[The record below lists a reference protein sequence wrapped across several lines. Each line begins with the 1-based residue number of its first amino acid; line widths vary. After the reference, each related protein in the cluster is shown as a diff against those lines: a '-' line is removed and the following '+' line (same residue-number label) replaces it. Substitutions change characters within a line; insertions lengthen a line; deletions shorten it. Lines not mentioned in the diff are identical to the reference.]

1 MAMGSYLSIITS
13 NVNGLNAPTKT
24 QRLAEWIQK
33 KTPIYVVYKRPTSKQ
48 GTQSESEGPEKD
60 IPRKQR
66 PKKAGVATLIPEK
79 TDFKQRL

>member
-1 MAMGSYLSIITS
+1 MD
-13 NVNGLNAPTKT
+13 TKKDPYICCLQET
-24 QRLAEWIQK
+24 HLETRDTECHS
-33 KTPIYVVYKRPTSKQ
+33 VS
-48 GTQSESEGPEKD
+48 QSESEGPEKD